1 MIRMPT
7 YEYRCEK
14 CAKNFTVTMHIVE
27 HDKGDVT
34 CPVCKGSSVVQQYT
48 NFYAKTSRKS

>member
-1 MIRMPT
+1 MPT